1 MTLHIS
7 AGPSAGWENDKKIGK
22 NVCYDLET
30 CTSSSRS
37 TLTKPKFTA
46 IGMVEV
52 VTVYCTFST
61 FDRPFRIS
69 VVISLLSIIT
79 CEIFC
84 LTQFAQLSKDLK
96 SSSIVETQ
104 VNPVLPDFQ
113 GIFVCLKFL
122 SLVLLKSQSLSLNVN
137 VMLIAQASI
146 VIQPTSSTMSKSRVG
161 SGRTATQEAD
171 QQTGILFPWCF
182 F

>member
-1 MTLHIS
+1 
-7 AGPSAGWENDKKIGK
+7 
-22 NVCYDLET
+22 
-30 CTSSSRS
+30 
-37 TLTKPKFTA
+37 
-46 IGMVEV
+46 MVEV

-104 VNPVLPDFQ
+104 MNPVLPDFQ
-113 GIFVCLKFL
+113 GIFVGLKFL

-137 VMLIAQASI
+137 VMLKLI
-146 VIQPTSSTMSKSRVG
+146 VKP
-161 SGRTATQEAD
+161 
-171 QQTGILFPWCF
+171 P
-182 F
+182 